1 MERTRHTRVGRTQAS
16 LFQHEQENQEKELD
30 ISLDI
35 NVYASLLLRN
45 FAALSL
51 EVSTGARR
59 TGKVREQCSLVR
71 SPSRYSNDSWTFLSA
86 FVT

>member
-16 LFQHEQENQEKELD
+16 LFQQEKEHQEKELD
-30 ISLDI
+30 ISLNI
-35 NVYASLLLRN
+35 NVYASLLLRK

-51 EVSTGARR
+51 EVSIGARR
-59 TGKVREQCSLVR
+59 TGKVRQQCSLVR
-71 SPSRYSNDSWTFLSA
+71 SPSRYYNDFWIFPTA